1 MSERTRDFL
10 KPEFRDGE
18 RPSGSDFA
26 DLIDSCVNKSTDGVS
41 FDADGNLLLNRGV
54 RLGDSA
60 GTAAGGLRFNSNQ
73 LQVFTGGAWTNVSG
87 GGGGGGAFQPPPTA
101 AGVPVAHDGNVG
113 VGSFPAAPTF
123 RLEVQ
128 LGANTGT
135 GEQVRLGNVV
145 LANGSQ
151 AFAASAVFSHRNHA
165 SNTSFALRQGTNG
178 AVQINAAAGQA
189 ISVSQGG
196 GQVNFG
202 VSAGGRVIVGGD
214 NDLPGGGA
222 ARLQVNGEAFKMQG
236 TADWVIPS
244 DARLKEEV
252 RDLELGLEE
261 LRHVRTVRFRYN
273 GRAGTSSGLAGVGVL
288 GQEIETI
295 FPETVRRVAHNDPSD
310 PALED
315 LRIFDPSLLRYV
327 LINAVKELA
336 ARVEQL
342 EQALAAATAAA
353 SPTPAIE

>member
-1 MSERTRDFL
+1 MSTRDSL
-10 KPEFRDGE
+10 KPLFQNGA
-18 RPSGSDFA
+18 RPEGAHFA
-26 DLIDSCVNKSTDGVS
+26 ELIDSCVNKSSDGVS
-41 FDADGNLLLNRGV
+41 FDTDGNLLLNRGV

-73 LQVFTGGAWTNVSG
+73 LQVFTGGAWVNVS

-101 AGVPVAHDGNVG
+101 AAAPVAHDGNVG
-113 VGSFPAAPTF
+113 IGSFPAAPTF
-123 RLEVQ
+123 RLEVA

-135 GEQVRLGNVV
+135 GEQVRFGNVV
-145 LANGSQ
+145 CANGSQ
-151 AFAASAVFSHRNHA
+151 AFAGAAVFSHRNHA
-165 SNTSFALRQGTNG
+165 SNTNFALRQGANG
-178 AVQINAAAGQA
+178 AVQINAAANQA
-189 ISVSQGG
+189 VSFSQGG
-196 GQVNFG
+196 GQVSFG

-222 ARLQVNGEAFKMQG
+222 ARLQVNGDAFKMQG
-236 TADWVIPS
+236 TADWLIPS
-244 DARLKEEV
+244 DARLKDEV
-252 RDLELGLEE
+252 RDLELGLSE

-273 GRAGTSSGLAGVGVL
+273 GRAGTSSGLDGVGVL

-295 FPETVRRVAHNDPSD
+295 FPETVRRVAHHDPSD

-336 ARVEQL
+336 ARVEHL

-353 SPTPAIE
+353 SSVPAIE